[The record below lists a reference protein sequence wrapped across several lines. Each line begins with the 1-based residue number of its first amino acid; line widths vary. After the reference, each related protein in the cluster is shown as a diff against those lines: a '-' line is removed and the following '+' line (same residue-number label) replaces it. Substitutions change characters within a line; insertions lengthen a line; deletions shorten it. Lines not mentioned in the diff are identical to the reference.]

1 MDRCG
6 TTMALAILM
15 SLGSPAVMNHT
26 VARAQERTLDEGI
39 AALGDDDWKVRKQA
53 AETLN
58 EMNEPYAVSALL
70 ELLKA
75 DVAEVRA
82 PTASALGVLE
92 DPYAIEPL
100 IGRLDDESEVVQ
112 KESRSR
118 RSRGSPDRASEMTT
132 CNGNARGVKISP
144 VVPATR
150 VHAARDRVGGRGNC
164 RTTVARRPG
173 QPPGQRVGL
182 LTPLSSPLSGSPSN
196 PVECRMP

>member
-26 VARAQERTLDEGI
+26 VARAQERTLDEWI
-39 AALGDDDWKVRKQA
+39 AALGDDDWKVHKQA
-53 AETLN
+53 AETLK

-118 RSRGSPDRASEMTT
+118 RSRGSPARALAMTT
-132 CNGNARGVKISP
+132 CNGNAGGVRISP
-144 VVPATR
+144 VVAATR
-150 VHAARDRVGGRGNC
+150 AHAARDRVGGRGNC